1 MNCSILA
8 QTNTFT
14 FRLRALHRLRFHKS
28 RLTKR
33 LGVFIILFEL
43 QSFFVS
49 ISSDSC
55 THQQLS
61 FLIAVRSDCL
71 DLAITISSV
80 SLAMVTTLL
89 CHCTNTDR
97 HWCLYTN
104 LVKNEHSK
112 YVIYG
117 KYVRGSSWRKRDGN
131 TPRARP
137 NNWKQCC
144 AARLFRSLDL
154 MSSRRALIVVRV
166 STELQNRKI
175 FK

>member
-1 MNCSILA
+1 MHKQHHLKNFNDKNRHYTYSVKYSSSSAYKFKKIEGDRGKGIVIPYSLLNKTQIKPQSMNCSILA

-14 FRLRALHRLRFHKS
+14 FRLRALHRLRFHIYFHKP

-33 LGVFIILFEL
+33 LGVCIILFEL

-97 HWCLYTN
+97 H
-104 LVKNEHSK
+104 
-112 YVIYG
+112 
-117 KYVRGSSWRKRDGN
+117 
-131 TPRARP
+131 
-137 NNWKQCC
+137 
-144 AARLFRSLDL
+144 
-154 MSSRRALIVVRV
+154 
-166 STELQNRKI
+166 
-175 FK
+175 